1 MRADVASPSSNLR
14 IGDAF
19 VGVLERAIG
28 AARRFGARPSIPP
41 DIDAPTRATFEAVR
55 DLTLTS
61 AERIASACAAAR
73 YVAGR
78 RIAGAIVECG
88 VWRGGSSIAMLRT
101 LLEAGDTSREVYLY
115 DTYEGMSE
123 PTELDRTF
131 RGVSAAKLMSGNSRA
146 AQDVRCIATL
156 EDVTANVAAVGYPA
170 ELVKFVRGKVE
181 DTIPVTAPESIAI
194 LRLDTDWYESTR
206 HELEHLYPRLVP
218 GGVLIIDDYGHWQGA
233 RRAVDE
239 YLARLPEPLLLN
251 RIDYTGRIAIK
262 N

>member
-1 MRADVASPSSNLR
+1 
-14 IGDAF
+14 
-19 VGVLERAIG
+19 
-28 AARRFGARPSIPP
+28 
-41 DIDAPTRATFEAVR
+41 
-55 DLTLTS
+55 
-61 AERIASACAAAR
+61 
-73 YVAGR
+73 
-78 RIAGAIVECG
+78 
-88 VWRGGSSIAMLRT
+88 
-101 LLEAGDTSREVYLY
+101 
-115 DTYEGMSE
+115 
-123 PTELDRTF
+123 
-131 RGVSAAKLMSGNSRA
+131 
-146 AQDVRCIATL
+146 VRCIATL